1 METDLPSRGY
11 YRGANK
17 VVGMY
22 DAFTKLA
29 QTISEDQLDV
39 TNLMYKN
46 SNILD
51 QVAIYA
57 NHLSSKE
64 PENASLQQSV

>member
-1 METDLPSRGY
+1 
-11 YRGANK
+11 
-17 VVGMY
+17 MY